1 MRKHH
6 ITAKQYHSPLA
17 NKTARLPYE
26 KSRKSCRFYLTKIY
40 MKAYNSRFFD
50 IIHHQCGF
58 RQNKTNIACFAVKNG
73 ILREKYP
80 KNK

>member
-26 KSRKSCRFYLTKIY
+26 KSRKGSFFNDVSLLRYDVAYANDVLLRKMMYSICECFGGKLTLAIIVFVF
-40 MKAYNSRFFD
+40 NSTR
-50 IIHHQCGF
+50 
-58 RQNKTNIACFAVKNG
+58 R
-73 ILREKYP
+73 
-80 KNK
+80 

>member
-26 KSRKSCRFYLTKIY
+26 KSRKGKVSFFIFLSKE
-40 MKAYNSRFFD
+40 AVVFPSSRLD
-50 IIHHQCGF
+50 G
-58 RQNKTNIACFAVKNG
+58 AVG
-73 ILREKYP
+73 EGAGALP
-80 KNK
+80 V